1 MTTGYRKPGDFCWIN
16 LLTPAPEAAR
26 AFFAE
31 LLEWT
36 YTELPGGMGHRILV
50 GGKNVGGLF
59 DLANPGTPPGTP
71 PGIGVMVRVDDADA
85 TVARAAQLGGTSRP
99 AFDIMEQGRMAECTD
114 PNGAA
119 FDLWQPKLSLGA
131 DADTAVH
138 GTPSWFETLTTDTA
152 RAAAFYGELFGW
164 TAEPMA
170 LPGMD
175 YTTFSLG
182 GAPVAGM
189 MAITPEM
196 GPMPPHWA
204 VYFTVRDTD
213 AAVARAASLGAT
225 TLVPPQDIP
234 GVGRFAGLTS
244 PQGVMFYVIRYTS

>member
-119 FDLWQPKLSLGA
+119 FDLWQPKLSLGPTPTRRC
-131 DADTAVH
+131 TA
-138 GTPSWFETLTTDTA
+138 P
-152 RAAAFYGELFGW
+152 RAG
-164 TAEPMA
+164 
-170 LPGMD
+170 
-175 YTTFSLG
+175 S
-182 GAPVAGM
+182 
-189 MAITPEM
+189 
-196 GPMPPHWA
+196 
-204 VYFTVRDTD
+204 R
-213 AAVARAASLGAT
+213 R
-225 TLVPPQDIP
+225 
-234 GVGRFAGLTS
+234 
-244 PQGVMFYVIRYTS
+244 